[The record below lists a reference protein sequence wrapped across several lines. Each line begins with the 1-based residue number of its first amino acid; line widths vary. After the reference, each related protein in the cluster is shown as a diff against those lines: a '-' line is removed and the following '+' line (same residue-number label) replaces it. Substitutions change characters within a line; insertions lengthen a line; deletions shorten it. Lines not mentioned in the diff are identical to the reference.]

1 MKARKGSPSPKD
13 YKDIRA
19 RVASAAKLMAGGLS
33 ESKAAKKVG
42 MLRSSLQ
49 RYIQDGLPKLSRRI
63 LQNLP
68 KSTLPK
74 VCQEDLAENRDAS
87 LQNLPKSTLPKVKN
101 LPSHFGRVNRD
112 ASLQNLPKSQP
123 SQRPSQRDVSGQF
136 LPGNSAASLADKPT
150 RQARVK
156 FEAATPEV
164 AKKLIAIF
172 EALPD
177 DNPEMVLA
185 FAREILDRGLGRP
198 KQFVDV
204 KESREYIEYTY
215 IQELILAD
223 PEVIRLAA
231 SLAERMEG
239 HAGDVCGKAFGR
251 EVEALPPSS

>member
-1 MKARKGSPSPKD
+1 
-13 YKDIRA
+13 
-19 RVASAAKLMAGGLS
+19 MAGGLS
-33 ESKAAKKVG
+33 ESKAAKKIG
-42 MLRSSLQ
+42 MPRSSLQ
-49 RYIQDGLPKLSRRI
+49 QYLKHGV
-63 LQNLP
+63 P
-68 KSTLPK
+68 KSTPPK
-74 VCQEDLAENRDAS
+74 VCQEDLAKNRDAS
-87 LQNLPKSTLPKVKN
+87 LQNLPRSTLPKVKN
-101 LPSHFGRVNRD
+101 LPSHSGRVNRD

-136 LPGNSAASLADKPT
+136 QPGNSAGSLIDKPT

-156 FEAATPEV
+156 FEEATPEV
-164 AKKLIAIF
+164 AERIIAIF
-172 EALPD
+172 KALPD

-198 KQFVDV
+198 KQVVDV

-231 SLAERMEG
+231 SLAERLES
-239 HAGDVCGKAFGR
+239 HAGDVCGEAFGR

>member
-1 MKARKGSPSPKD
+1 MKESIGPPSPKD

-19 RVASAAKLMAGGLS
+19 RVARAAKLMAGGLS

-42 MLRSSLQ
+42 MPRASLQ

-63 LQNLP
+63 
-68 KSTLPK
+68 
-74 VCQEDLAENRDAS
+74 